1 MSNPALKKVVEGS
14 SQNNPAAYQT
24 WNTPGQQ
31 GFGQP
36 SSAQP
41 GYGFPGGPQPGYPQQ
56 TGFPQQGYPQQ
67 AGARTFLAMDDVV
80 IKTVISIAT
89 VIVSAVATWVI
100 FAPEAGSGDYS
111 RVMGVAIGGLIVG
124 FILGMVNAFKRNP
137 SAPLVLLY
145 CVAQGALLG
154 GISGIFE
161 TMYPGIV
168 IQAMIGTFGVFVGM
182 LVVYRTGAIR
192 VTPKFQRWLAAAVI
206 GALILMVFNLVF
218 YFVTGSASFLRDGG
232 PMAIGFSLLMIGIA
246 AFTLLADFDLA
257 EQAIRQGAPK
267 NFAWGI
273 AFGLVA
279 SLVWLYIEILRLI
292 SYFRE

>member
-36 SSAQP
+36 GMAQP
-41 GYGFPGGPQPGYPQQ
+41 GFPGGPQQGYPQQ
-56 TGFPQQGYPQQ
+56 TGFPQQGHPQQ
-67 AGARTFLAMDDVV
+67 AGTRTFLTMDDVV
-80 IKTVISIAT
+80 IKSAISILTVIA
-89 VIVSAVATWVI
+89 SAIATWVI
-100 FAPEAGSGDYS
+100 FAPEPGGDYS
-111 RVMGVAIGGLIVG
+111 TVMGVALGGALIGLVLG
-124 FILGMVNAFKRNP
+124 FVNAFKRNP
-137 SAPLVLLY
+137 SAPLVLAY
-145 CVAQGALLG
+145 CVAEGALVG
-154 GISGIFE
+154 GISGVFE
-161 TMYPGIV
+161 TLYPGIV
-168 IQAMIGTFGVFVGM
+168 VQAMIGTFGVFLGM
-182 LVVYRTGAIR
+182 LIVYRTGAIR

-206 GALILMVFNLVF
+206 GALVLMVFNLIF
-218 YFVTGSASFLRDGG
+218 FFVTGSASFLRDGG
-232 PMAIGFSLLMIGIA
+232 PIAIGFSLLMIGIA